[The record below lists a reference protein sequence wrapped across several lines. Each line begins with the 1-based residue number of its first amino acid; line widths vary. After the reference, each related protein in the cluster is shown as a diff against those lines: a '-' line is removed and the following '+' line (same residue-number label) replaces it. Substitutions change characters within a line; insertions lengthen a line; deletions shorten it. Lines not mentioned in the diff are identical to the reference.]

1 MAYNPFVSC
10 SFEHPVHKQNDLLD
24 MPAIWL
30 TDPMKGFDS
39 FIQSTEFVEMGKHGK
54 ARKAEGRAVHP
65 ISASSQQVYRHMFGS
80 FLRWMESRRL
90 RLDQVGDKEIREFL
104 EVRHGDKNTEGKK
117 LNSLIRVRYL
127 RLLERVFD
135 HLDGAG
141 TANPARKA
149 AYGIHKS
156 AETGRD
162 KPKAFLTEK
171 EQAKFLAHLIEPEA
185 FDPEKPLSPSWKK
198 RRDRAM
204 LAMMLGAG
212 LKVSEVIGLRIEHI
226 GKKDSTGCIPIKVIN
241 LALRA
246 ADNAHRTYLRPFA
259 IPYVLPWIE
268 ERAWRAK
275 PDRKA
280 GRAAIPGKML
290 FPASLKEGEPLNK
303 ATVYRHV
310 KVTMEAAGLDVER
323 MGGRTLRNSF
333 AVTELKK
340 GTPIELV
347 GELLGHYERR
357 STEKYE
363 VPTKQENLIR

>member
-1 MAYNPFVSC
+1 MV
-10 SFEHPVHKQNDLLD
+10 KQNDLLD
-24 MPAIWL
+24 VPAIWR

-39 FIQSTEFVEMGKHGK
+39 FIQSVEFVEMGKHGK

-65 ISASSQQVYRHMFGS
+65 ISASSQQVYRHMFGN
-80 FLRWMESRRL
+80 FLRWMEHRRL
-90 RLDQVGDKEIREFL
+90 QLEQVGEKEIREFL

-135 HLDGAG
+135 HLGASG

-156 AETGRD
+156 QATGRD
-162 KPKAFLTEK
+162 KPKAYLTEK
-171 EQAKFLAHLIEPEA
+171 EQAQFLANLVEPEA
-185 FDPEKPLSPSWKK
+185 FDPDKPLSPSWKK

-212 LKVSEVIGLRIEHI
+212 LKVSEVIELRIEHI
-226 GKKDSTGCIPIKVIN
+226 LKKDSTGGMPIKVVN
-241 LALRA
+241 PALRT
-246 ADNAHRTYLRPFA
+246 ADNSHRTYLRPFA
-259 IPYVLPWIE
+259 IQYVLPWIE
-268 ERAWRAK
+268 ERTWRAK
-275 PDRKA
+275 ADSKA
-280 GRAAIPGKML
+280 GRPAIPGKLL
-290 FPASLKEGEPLNK
+290 FPASLKEGETLNK

-310 KVTMEAAGLDVER
+310 KATMEAAGLDVER

-340 GTPIELV
+340 GASVEEV
-347 GELLGHYERR
+347 RGFLGLYERR
-357 STEKYE
+357 SAEKYD
-363 VPTKQENLIR
+363 VQDKQKRLIK